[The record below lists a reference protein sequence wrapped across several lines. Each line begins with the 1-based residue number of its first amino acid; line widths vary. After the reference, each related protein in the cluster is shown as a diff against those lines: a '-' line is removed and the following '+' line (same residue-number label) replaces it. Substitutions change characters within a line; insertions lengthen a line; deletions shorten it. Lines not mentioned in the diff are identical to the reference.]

1 MNRIILNRNCVE
13 LFNPISYSYK
23 FQNGDYRFLNLPVSF
38 IKVEDCFQQIIQ
50 VKSPLIN
57 VTLRPILFT
66 FNTCT
71 LLSVRSILIN
81 HMSSHIIVE
90 LSWVCQL
97 FLIEDI
103 S

>member
-57 VTLRPILFT
+57 VTLRPILFYIQHLYIA
-66 FNTCT
+66 FCQ
-71 LLSVRSILIN
+71 IN
-81 HMSSHIIVE
+81 SDKPYVVSHY
-90 LSWVCQL
+90 C
-97 FLIEDI
+97 
-103 S
+103 